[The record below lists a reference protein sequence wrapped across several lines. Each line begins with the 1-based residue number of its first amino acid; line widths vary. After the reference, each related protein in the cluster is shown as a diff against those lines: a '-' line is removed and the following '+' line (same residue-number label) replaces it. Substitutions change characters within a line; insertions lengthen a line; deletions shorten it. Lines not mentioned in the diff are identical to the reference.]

1 MGENGLFR
9 SLNKLIL
16 FDTLFIHGFYQE
28 ESKDTNVQE
37 WARIEFWFNLKKQHP
52 VI

>member
-16 FDTLFIHGFYQE
+16 CGTWFIHGFYQE

-37 WARIEFWFNLKKQHP
+37 
-52 VI
+52 